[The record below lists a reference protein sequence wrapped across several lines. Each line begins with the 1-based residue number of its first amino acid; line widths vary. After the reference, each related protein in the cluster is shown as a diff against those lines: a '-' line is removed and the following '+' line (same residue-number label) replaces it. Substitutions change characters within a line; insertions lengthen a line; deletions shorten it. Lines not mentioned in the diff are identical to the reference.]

1 LHFVGSMSWMVKI
14 VLLFFTST
22 DTINLYDNLYYLLFP
37 FLRLLGFFTL
47 FPICRDLCVADDIKD
62 GVLVFPVPSSLKR
75 WVLTVRPWAWFVKL
89 TLFGNDLNIKRAIE
103 PEDSAGMRLYHD
115 NYLPPYTSV
124 VFRIFVLDWLHC
136 LARKTVN
143 SIFCY
148 DWLL

>member
-1 LHFVGSMSWMVKI
+1 MHFVGSMSWMVKI

-75 WVLTVRPWAWFVKL
+75 
-89 TLFGNDLNIKRAIE
+89 
-103 PEDSAGMRLYHD
+103 
-115 NYLPPYTSV
+115 
-124 VFRIFVLDWLHC
+124 
-136 LARKTVN
+136 
-143 SIFCY
+143 
-148 DWLL
+148 